1 MGRRPHGVRTITAV
15 AMAGVIALTGGTAS
29 AAPPVAAPTGH
40 LSCHG
45 PVLGCVRDAR
55 HILEDV
61 RDRLGCDH
69 RAPFP
74 AIYVQLQRSL
84 ETAVADGGTF
94 DEPSWLAGSL
104 NTAFVNLYLDAH
116 EADRAGR
123 PVPAAWDA
131 AFEAARTADVN
142 AGQDVLLGANAHIQR
157 DMPYVLAALGLTRPG
172 GGTRKTDYDR
182 FQAVL
187 DRAYGPAVQ
196 DVARRYDPLVA
207 LADDRWNPIAGLTA
221 GQLLRTWRAQAWEH
235 ALQLAAAPDQA
246 ARDRVARRIETNA
259 AQWAQL
265 LGTVSVPGYRTVRDE
280 YCRTRP
286 GRELA
291 PAVPAPAGAPAS
303 TPAGVPA
310 SVAAG
315 VATAVPLPE
324 PAGAAG

>member
-1 MGRRPHGVRTITAV
+1 
-15 AMAGVIALTGGTAS
+15 MAGVIALTGGTAS
-29 AAPPVAAPTGH
+29 AAPPATAPTGH

-45 PVLGCVRDAR
+45 PVVGCVQDAR
-55 HILEDV
+55 RTLEEV

-84 ETAVADGGTF
+84 EAAVADGGTF

-104 NTAFVNLYLDAH
+104 NTGFVNLYLDAY

-123 PVPAAWDA
+123 PVPAAWEA

-157 DMPYVLAALGLTRPG
+157 DLPYVLAALGLTRPG

-207 LADDRWNPIAGLTA
+207 LADDRWNPVAGLTA
-221 GQLLRTWRAQAWEH
+221 GQLFRTWRAQAWEH
-235 ALQLAAAPDQA
+235 ARQLAAAPDQA

-286 GRELA
+286 GRE
-291 PAVPAPAGAPAS
+291 PVPTVPARAGA
-303 TPAGVPA
+303 PAGVPA
-310 SVAAG
+310 SVRAGVPASAPGGVPASVRAG
-315 VATAVPLPE
+315 VAAAVPFPA

>member
-29 AAPPVAAPTGH
+29 AAPPAATRPAAPPAIASPAAAPVGR

-45 PVLGCVRDAR
+45 PVIGCVREAR
-55 HILEDV
+55 RTLEAV

-69 RAPFP
+69 RAPFS
-74 AIYVQLQRSL
+74 AIYVHLQRTL
-84 ETAVADGGTF
+84 ETAVADGGAF

-104 NTAFVNLYLDAH
+104 NTGFVNLYLDAY

-123 PVPAAWDA
+123 PVPAAWHA

-157 DMPYVLAALGLTRPG
+157 DMPYVLAALGLTRPDG
-172 GGTRKTDYDR
+172 GSRKTDYDR
-182 FQAVL
+182 FQAVM

-221 GQLLRTWRAQAWEH
+221 GQLFRTWRAQAWEH
-235 ALQLAAAPDQA
+235 AAQLAAAPDQA
-246 ARDRVARRIETNA
+246 ARDRVVRKIETNA

-265 LGTVSVPGYRTVRDE
+265 LGTASVPGYRTVRDE
-280 YCRTRP
+280 YCRARP
-286 GRELA
+286 AHGLA
-291 PAVPAPAGAPAS
+291 PTPPAVAGAA
-303 TPAGVPA
+303 AGVP
-310 SVAAG
+310 SAA
-315 VATAVPLPE
+315 AAVV
-324 PAGAAG
+324 GG